1 MSLISWS
8 RLWSASNVWMIC
20 LLYSYSTWPSRV
32 SRNFFL
38 LRSISSDL
46 NWRSNELICWLT
58 ADWVTW
64 LICAALVKLS
74 VSDRSQK
81 TFRLS
86 ICMDALKAKSREAS
100 TGGVASLRQGN
111 HAFDF
116 PQQILAGERLAQIIL
131 VLGVFARRPQITAGA
146 QNGHRR
152 RHPANVIDQLPPAHP
167 GHDKVGDDEINPR
180 PR

>member
-1 MSLISWS
+1 
-8 RLWSASNVWMIC
+8 MIC

-74 VSDRSQK
+74 VSARSQK

-86 ICMDALKAKSREAS
+86 ICMAALKAKSQKAS
-100 TGGVASLRQGN
+100 TSAASRLRQRN
-111 HAFDF
+111 NVFDF
-116 PQQILAGERLAQIIL
+116 AQQVVARERLAQIIL
-131 VLGVFARRPQITAGA
+131 VLGVIARRPQV
-146 QNGHRR
+146 
-152 RHPANVIDQLPPAHP
+152 PA
-167 GHDKVGDDEINPR
+167 
-180 PR
+180 

>member
-1 MSLISWS
+1 
-8 RLWSASNVWMIC
+8 MIC

-74 VSDRSQK
+74 VSARSQK

-86 ICMDALKAKSREAS
+86 ICMAALKAKSREAS
-100 TGGVASLRQGN
+100 TRVASCLSCLRQRKN
-111 HAFDF
+111 VFDF
-116 PQQILAGERLAQIIL
+116 AQQVVARERLAQIIL
-131 VLGVFARRPQITAGA
+131 VLGVIARGAQVAAGA
-146 QNGHRR
+146 QNRHSR

-167 GHDKVGDDEINPR
+167 GHDEVGDDEINLRR
-180 PR
+180 PY